1 MLQTWLSQSKML
13 VVGRGD
19 DSKRGLH
26 GFDGRLHQAQGAQPD
41 HALLLV
47 LPTQMKI
54 LPPARKSEAGSRQPR
69 SICLFLSGMD
79 EGLIIHVAHAAAVTA
94 RHRSFL
100 LLLRNLGHQALGRQ

>member
-1 MLQTWLSQSKML
+1 ETDARGKGRCNSAGHKNVLSWPWNLNQGGASHWWRQ
-13 VVGRGD
+13 VNIRN
-19 DSKRGLH
+19 
-26 GFDGRLHQAQGAQPD
+26 GRLHQAQGAQPD

-79 EGLIIHVAHAAAVTA
+79 EGLIIHVA
-94 RHRSFL
+94 
-100 LLLRNLGHQALGRQ
+100 